1 MAYKLVISERAERHI
16 DNIIDYVVN
25 ILKNPGAARA
35 ILSDIEEAYDK
46 LEYITNFEKD
56 NRTTEMDSFR
66 LFLFKN
72 TR

>member
-1 MAYKLVISERAERHI
+1 MTGTRTSNF
-16 DNIIDYVVN
+16 D
-25 ILKNPGAARA
+25 GAARA